1 VELEL
6 MPDGTLQRIVVV
18 HTDLELSS
26 IEPDFDAK
34 AWFELVEHIR
44 AWSKL
49 QTQKVLLRKI

>member
-1 VELEL
+1 

-18 HTDLELSS
+18 HTDLELSN